1 MEGIAKILENYRIV
15 KIGDYSSYT
24 THSLILLNNKIKIE
38 DFQNEMDRIKEE
50 HKEEI
55 EKWGDDLQVVLTNID
70 IKKIDFIEILY
81 DDREKLYI

>member
-70 IKKIDFIEILY
+70 IKKFDFIEILY

>member
-24 THSLILLNNKIKIE
+24 TYSLILLNNKIKIK
-38 DFQNEMDRIKEE
+38 DFQNEMDRIREE

-55 EKWGDDLQVVLTNID
+55 EEWGDDLQVVLTNID
-70 IKKIDFIEILY
+70 VKNFDFIEIPH
-81 DDREKLYI
+81 DDSERLYI

>member
-24 THSLILLNNKIKIE
+24 TYSLILLNNKIKIE

-70 IKKIDFIEILY
+70 IKKFDFIEILY